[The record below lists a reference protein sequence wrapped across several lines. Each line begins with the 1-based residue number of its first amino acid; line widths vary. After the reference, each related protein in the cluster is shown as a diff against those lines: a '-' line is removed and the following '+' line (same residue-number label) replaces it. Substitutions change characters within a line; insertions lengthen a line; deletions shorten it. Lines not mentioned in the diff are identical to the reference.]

1 MDFLAR
7 REHSFCELEL
17 KLRIKFPHQQRT
29 KITEIVTTLR
39 SENLQSD
46 TRFVES
52 YCRYRKGKG
61 FGYKHIKSN
70 LSVKRVAADEIN
82 KQLCPD
88 DPDWVKIAANVLR
101 RKMKAGNT
109 TGIEKPEIYKLT
121 RFMENRGFS
130 VSQIK
135 DAFKLL

>member
-17 KLRIKFPHQQRT
+17 KLRIKFPHHQST
-29 KITEIVTTLR
+29 KIREIVAALR
-39 SENLQSD
+39 TENLQSD
-46 TRFVES
+46 SRFVES

-70 LSVKRVAADEIN
+70 LSLKRVATDEIN

-88 DPDWVKIAANVLR
+88 DPDWVNIATDVLR
-101 RKMKAGNT
+101 RKMKAKNT
-109 TGIEKPEIYKLT
+109 TGIEKSEIYKLT

>member
-17 KLRIKFPHQQRT
+17 KLRIKFPHHQST
-29 KITEIVTTLR
+29 KIREIVAALR
-39 SENLQSD
+39 TENLQSD
-46 TRFVES
+46 SRFVES

-70 LSVKRVAADEIN
+70 LSIKRVATDEIN

-88 DPDWVKIAANVLR
+88 DPDWVNIATDVLR
-101 RKMKAGNT
+101 RKMKAKNT
-109 TGIEKPEIYKLT
+109 TGIEKSEIYKLT

>member
-17 KLRIKFPHQQRT
+17 KLRIKFPHHQRT
-29 KITEIVTTLR
+29 KIREIVADLR
-39 SENLQSD
+39 AENLQSD
-46 TRFVES
+46 SRFVES

-70 LSVKRVAADEIN
+70 LSLKRVATDEIN

-88 DPDWVKIAANVLR
+88 DPDWVEIAANVLR
-101 RKMKAGNT
+101 RKMKAENT
-109 TGIEKPEIYKLT
+109 TGIEKSEIYKLT